1 MTHDAERA
9 RAAWRHAEEQFDAL
23 QLAMASPPG
32 ATEYH
37 VQQAWALAER
47 VLEALSDQAL
57 PISPDSSTGA
67 TVPSSAAP
75 LVSDVRARGLCT
87 LDEAHALIDLHASA
101 ARAGDEPQ
109 RVLAGGDLA
118 IQQVHRVRGVL
129 AGIVRTALAP
139 PVTSAPAGMPS
150 TATPASTSSD
160 GGTGASPDASPDA
173 SPNAGTNARTN
184 VSMEAAATAR
194 ADAAGTEASRNALNG
209 PGEPAA
215 AVSRGRSSGFVI
227 ALLVSCLLGAG
238 ATALLFTRVV
248 RTDPLTQGIEAYE
261 AGQRAAARVA
271 FEQARIADSTAALPL
286 VYLGRLAREE
296 GQLSD
301 ARGMLEQA
309 VQLEPQNALT
319 HRELAAALLADGEP
333 ELARRFYVRA
343 LTINA
348 NDRVAQGFLAC
359 ALHQLGRA
367 DEAARWQARAG
378 EGDWSA
384 CLTIPPAAQPTAS
397 PDPL

>member
-1 MTHDAERA
+1 VTHDAERA

-23 QLAMASPPG
+23 QLAMATPPG
-32 ATEYH
+32 ATEHH
-37 VQQAWALAER
+37 VQLAWALAER
-47 VLEALSDQAL
+47 VLEALSGEVVPPL
-57 PISPDSSTGA
+57 PDPSSAA
-67 TVPSSAAP
+67 TIPSSAAP
-75 LVSDVRARGLCT
+75 LVSSVRARGLCT
-87 LDEAHALIDLHASA
+87 LDEAHVLIDLHASA
-101 ARAGDEPQ
+101 ARARDEPQ

-118 IQQVHRVRGVL
+118 IQQVDRVRGVL
-129 AGIVRTALAP
+129 EGIVRTALAP
-139 PVTSAPAGMPS
+139 PVTSASGATPS
-150 TATPASTSSD
+150 TATTARAISHASTD
-160 GGTGASPDASPDA
+160 TAT
-173 SPNAGTNARTN
+173 NAGTQTDTN
-184 VSMEAAATAR
+184 GGKNVAAHVNSTTNSTAVR
-194 ADAAGTEASRNALNG
+194 TEATPHAADG
-209 PGEPAA
+209 PRETAG
-215 AVSRGRSSGFVI
+215 AVSRGRSTGFVI
-227 ALLVSCLLGAG
+227 ALVVSCLLGAG

-248 RTDPLTQGIEAYE
+248 RTEPLTQGIEAYE
-261 AGQRAAARVA
+261 AGQRTAARVA

-301 ARGMLEQA
+301 ARGLLEQA
-309 VQLEPQNALT
+309 VQLEPQHALT

-384 CLTIPPAAQPTAS
+384 CLTIPPAAPSTTS
-397 PDPL
+397 PDPR